1 MPCRLT
7 IRSGEGEVRVMPIVL
22 EGSSVAEE
30 IYKNLA
36 LEISFLP
43 VVPKVVFVLVGEDPA
58 SQTYVRAKEKKC
70 GELGFQGETLRL
82 PTDSSPDDLLKLILK
97 LNKDSS
103 VHGILVQLPL
113 PPQIDK
119 ILILTAIAPEKDVDG
134 LHPENI
140 GRVMR
145 GDARFKPC
153 TPAGLIEILKH
164 YRIPMAGKRAV
175 VIGRSDIVGKPAAM
189 LLLAEDATV
198 TIAHSKTS
206 DLISLTKSADILV
219 VAMGRPKFIGPEF
232 VSAKSVVVDV
242 GIHRV
247 DGKIVGDVD
256 YEKVAPL
263 VTAITP
269 VPGGVGKMTIAM
281 LMKNVVKAASLQVAA
296 K

>member
-1 MPCRLT
+1 
-7 IRSGEGEVRVMPIVL
+7 MPIVL

-43 VVPKVVFVLVGEDPA
+43 VIPKVVFVLVGDDPA

-82 PTDSSPDDLLKLILK
+82 PVDTSQDEILKLIVK
-97 LNKDSS
+97 LNRDTA

-113 PPQIDK
+113 PRLIDK
-119 ILILTAIAPEKDVDG
+119 IKVLTAIAPEKDVDG

-140 GRVMR
+140 GRLVR

-153 TPAGLIEILKH
+153 TPAGVIEILKF
-164 YRIPMAGKRAV
+164 YRIPLSGKRAV
-175 VIGRSDIVGKPAAM
+175 VMGRSDIVGKPAAM

-206 DLISLTKSADILV
+206 DLISLTQSADILV
-219 VAMGRPKFIGPEF
+219 VAVGKPKFIGLEHVNPTM
-232 VSAKSVVVDV
+232 VIVDV
-242 GIHRV
+242 GIHLI
-247 DGKIVGDVD
+247 DGKLVGDVD
-256 YEKVAPL
+256 FEKVAP
-263 VTAITP
+263 VVRAITP

-281 LMKNVVKAASLQVAA
+281 LMKNVVMAAKLQVA

>member
-1 MPCRLT
+1 
-7 IRSGEGEVRVMPIVL
+7 MPIVL

-43 VVPKVVFVLVGEDPA
+43 VIPKVVFVLVGDDPA

-82 PTDSSPDDLLKLILK
+82 PVDTSQDEILKLIVK
-97 LNKDSS
+97 LNRDTA

-113 PPQIDK
+113 PRLIDK
-119 ILILTAIAPEKDVDG
+119 IKVLTAIAPEKDVDG

-140 GRVMR
+140 GRLVR

-153 TPAGLIEILKH
+153 TPAGVIEILKF
-164 YRIPMAGKRAV
+164 YRIPLSGKRAV
-175 VIGRSDIVGKPAAM
+175 VMGRSDIVGKPAAM

-206 DLISLTKSADILV
+206 DLISLTQSADILV
-219 VAMGRPKFIGPEF
+219 VAVGKPKFIGLEHVNPTM
-232 VSAKSVVVDV
+232 VIVDV
-242 GIHRV
+242 GIHRI
-247 DGKIVGDVD
+247 DGKLVGDVD
-256 YEKVAPL
+256 FEKVAP
-263 VTAITP
+263 VVRAITP

-281 LMKNVVKAASLQVAA
+281 LMKNVVMAAKLQVA